1 MLRAGGRTAVAV
13 RRPDG
18 SIEVRTWE
26 QAPRVEVLDRIPVL
40 RVLAGLA
47 GAVRGAVRAARVAS
61 RARRGASGRLRRA
74 LALVAF
80 IVFAEGLAVV
90 MWDRL
95 SPSASLWGAVVGGAT
110 QLAALVLA
118 LAVARLTPYGRRLFT
133 YHGAEHQTVRAH
145 ELGFA
150 PDVDPEIVAALPSV
164 HDRCGTHLA
173 AWLTVEAGALQVAR
187 HGVFASGITQ
197 ILVVVLTLGVLAEVL
212 RAAADRDELWAR
224 LVRTPGSALQRLTT
238 RRGDAVHCEV
248 ALCALDALTPA
259 LPASGRGIGA
269 ACTSDSEPLLSSSS
283 SSS

>member
-18 SIEVRTWE
+18 TIEVRAWE
-26 QAPRVEVLDRIPVL
+26 QQPRVEVLDRIPVL
-40 RVLAGLA
+40 RVLTGLA
-47 GAVRGAVRAARVAS
+47 SAMRGALRAAYVAS
-61 RARRGASGRLRRA
+61 RARRGVPGRVRRA

-90 MWDRL
+90 LWDRL
-95 SPSASLWGAVVGGAT
+95 SPPASAWGAVVGGAT
-110 QLAALVLA
+110 QLVALVIA
-118 LAVARLTPYGRRLFT
+118 LAVARLTPYGRRVFT
-133 YHGAEHQTVRAH
+133 YHGAEHQTVRAQ

-150 PDVDPEIVAALPSV
+150 ADVDPAFVATLPSV

-212 RAAADRDELWAR
+212 RAAAGRDELWAR
-224 LVRTPGSALQRLTT
+224 LVRMPGSGLQRLTT
-238 RRGDAVHCEV
+238 RRADAAHCEV
-248 ALCALDALTPA
+248 ALSALDALTPA
-259 LPASGRGIGA
+259 LAASRAGIGA
-269 ACTSDSEPLLSSSS
+269 ACTSDSAPLLSSSS